1 MAQWYG
7 ASLESWFPCGSGVR
21 ITPVA
26 FTSFYIYGD
35 LMDDLDKLR
44 NGAIDFLFN
53 VDIIRDCTY
62 VSRDDFEQGNLE
74 YEDLEYQDINM
85 LFTIDDF
92 TVLNLKGNVDSVD
105 KLIINFNGIHGDDP
119 QNFDDVQF
127 YREKYSDVLERED
140 NISLINIIPLRTNR
154 KETFLNLFERTEF
167 NGIITFD
174 YIIGSLFRVYILP
187 VIDIVKPREVLVF
200 DSMLKNSIQKLL
212 ESDEAV
218 HLPILL
224 FDDVSQY
231 GESTDYGESGN

>member
-26 FTSFYIYGD
+26 FSTF
-35 LMDDLDKLR
+35 LDQKGGIVDELDELR
-44 NGAIDFLFN
+44 NKAIELLLN

-62 VSRDDFEQGNLE
+62 VNRDDFERGTLE
-74 YEDLEYQDINM
+74 YEDLDYQDQNM

-92 TVLNLKGNVDSVD
+92 TVLNLKGDKNHVD

-119 QNFDDVQF
+119 ENFDDVDF
-127 YREKYSDVLERED
+127 YKKKYSGILKKSD
-140 NISLINIIPLRTNR
+140 NVSLINIIPLRTNS

-174 YIIGSLFRVYILP
+174 YIIGKLFKDYISP
-187 VIDIVKPREVLVF
+187 VINIIKPKEVLVL
-200 DSMLKNSIQKLL
+200 DSMLKNSIKNVV
-212 ESDEAV
+212 ESDSIINN
-218 HLPILL
+218 LDISM
-224 FDDVSQY
+224 FDDASEY
-231 GESTDYGESGN
+231 NENYD

>member
-1 MAQWYG
+1 MEVLPPVGSYLHGKKLHAWIY
-7 ASLESWFPCGSGVR
+7 SL
-21 ITPVA
+21 IAT
-26 FTSFYIYGD
+26 
-35 LMDDLDKLR
+35 
-44 NGAIDFLFN
+44 
-53 VDIIRDCTY
+53 
-62 VSRDDFEQGNLE
+62 
-74 YEDLEYQDINM
+74 
-85 LFTIDDF
+85 FTIVCTF
-92 TVLNLKGNVDSVD
+92 PILG
-105 KLIINFNGIHGDDP
+105 
-119 QNFDDVQF
+119 
-127 YREKYSDVLERED
+127 D

-212 ESDEAV
+212 ESDEAIR
-218 HLPILL
+218 LPILL